1 MSEKKP
7 NSRRWLLPAG
17 LASAVVALVAIALT
31 RGPVELDPDTPEGTV
46 QDYLVAINEKRWDDA
61 VAVVHPQWLGE
72 CDGND
77 LAQFADFEFTAELGR
92 SDSSGPFGGVIVEE
106 RFDVVGSDDAM
117 SEDFPVVDTHVEVTI
132 NRGDGGAFGPGW
144 DEYVLFEMVSEDD
157 FWWVSGDPWPYFVW
171 NCRT

>member
-1 MSEKKP
+1 MSDKKP
-7 NSRRWLLPAG
+7 NQRRWLLPAG
-17 LASAVVALVAIALT
+17 LASVVVALVVIALT

-46 QDYLVAINEKRWDDA
+46 QDYLVAIDEKRWDDA
-61 VAVVHPQWLGE
+61 VAVVHSEWLGE

-92 SDSSGPFGGVIVEE
+92 SDSSGPFGGGIVEE
-106 RFDVVGSDDAM
+106 RFDVVGSDNAM

-144 DEYVLFEMVSEDD
+144 DEYVLFEMVNEDD